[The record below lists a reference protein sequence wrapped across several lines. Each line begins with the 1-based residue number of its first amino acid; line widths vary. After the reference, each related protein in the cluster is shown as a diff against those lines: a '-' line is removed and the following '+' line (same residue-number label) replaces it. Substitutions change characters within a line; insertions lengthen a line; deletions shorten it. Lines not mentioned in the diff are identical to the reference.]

1 MYVLISDKNVLNAEK
16 AFVSLA
22 LFNILRMPM
31 NMLPM
36 LIANIVQVGVM
47 GGRWGGGL
55 EGG

>member
-1 MYVLISDKNVLNAEK
+1 MDEEK

-47 GGRWGGGL
+47 GGRVGG
-55 EGG
+55 